1 MISRRNVVI
10 SQGETYKPETSIN
23 MDKNLKEETT
33 KLVNNVKGNPYWK
46 WIALAV
52 FGLLVGLMAYCSSS
66 SKESSGPGLP
76 VAEAFDS
83 LTAVLPKGSVV
94 VARFPDEERADMYYM
109 NSGVLYCFNGKS
121 KLLEEMGITGVPS
134 GSYVDA
140 KLSQDEKYIML
151 TVRQG
156 KLDKLYRLNTMNRNI
171 VDMDKSTI
179 VVEEEEVVEEKTY
192 KPVEKKPEVPQITE
206 PLPEAAFAD
215 EPTGAGHEVKKET
228 AEPKKSAEPTNA
240 PEVTTISTE

>member
-1 MISRRNVVI
+1 
-10 SQGETYKPETSIN
+10 

-52 FGLLVGLMAYCSSS
+52 LGLLVGLMAYCSSS
-66 SKESSGPGLP
+66 TKESSGPGLP

-171 VDMDKSTI
+171 VDLDKST
-179 VVEEEEVVEEKTY
+179 VVDEDVVVVEEKPI
-192 KPVEKKPEVPQITE
+192 KAAEKKPDVPVIDE
-206 PLPEAAFAD
+206 PLPEAAFAE
-215 EPTGAGHEVKKET
+215 EPTGAGHEVKKEQQPET
-228 AEPKKSAEPTNA
+228 KNENA
-240 PEVTTISTE
+240 PEVTTISTD

>member
-1 MISRRNVVI
+1 
-10 SQGETYKPETSIN
+10 
-23 MDKNLKEETT
+23 MDSNLKEETT
-33 KLVNNVKGNPYWK
+33 KLVNRVKDNRYWK

-52 FGLLVGLMAYCSSS
+52 VGVLVGLMAYCSSTPS
-66 SKESSGPGLP
+66 RKSSGPGLP

-83 LTAVLPKGSVV
+83 LTSVLPKGSVV

-121 KLLEEMGITGVPS
+121 KLLEEMSITGVPS

-140 KLSQDEKYIML
+140 KLSQDEKFIML

-179 VVEEEEVVEEKTY
+179 VVEEEEAVEEKTY

-215 EPTGAGHEVKKET
+215 EPTGAGHEVKKEP
-228 AEPKKSAEPTNA
+228 AEPKKPAEPTNA

>member
-1 MISRRNVVI
+1 
-10 SQGETYKPETSIN
+10 
-23 MDKNLKEETT
+23 MDCFGG
-33 KLVNNVKGNPYWK
+33 VR
-46 WIALAV
+46 LAGGTH
-52 FGLLVGLMAYCSSS
+52 GLLQFVYQR
-66 SKESSGPGLP
+66 EQRSGP
-76 VAEAFDS
+76 
-83 LTAVLPKGSVV
+83 
-94 VARFPDEERADMYYM
+94 ARCR
-109 NSGVLYCFNGKS
+109 VLYCFNGKS

-228 AEPKKSAEPTNA
+228 AEPKKSL
-240 PEVTTISTE
+240 